1 MLLNLGEPGDF
12 DITPWAHRVVAIDA
26 KDAGDWELPV
36 LGQVAAPAAML
47 SGHGGR
53 STGRP
58 SCRCA
63 AYNWPHRP
71 GGGLCRWPDEPE
83 YWLTTPAG
91 THGSERNRRRRTPW
105 LDRLP
110 LHTR

>member
-1 MLLNLGEPGDF
+1 MAYSEATRERRRCTATRTDGTPCKAYAAWGDPGQRCGG
-12 DITPWAHRVVAIDA
+12 HR
-26 KDAGDWELPV
+26 
-36 LGQVAAPAAML
+36 
-47 SGHGGR
+47 GR

-58 SCRCA
+58 SCRCV
-63 AYNWPHRP
+63 AYQWPHRP

-83 YWLTTPAG
+83 YRRTTPAG
-91 THGSERNRRRRTPW
+91 THGPERNRRRRLHP

>member
-1 MLLNLGEPGDF
+1 MAYSETTRERRRCTAPRADGAPCKAYAAWGD
-12 DITPWAHRVVAIDA
+12 PLQRC
-26 KDAGDWELPV
+26 G
-36 LGQVAAPAAML
+36 
-47 SGHGGR
+47 GHGGR

-71 GGGLCRWPDEPE
+71 GGGLCRWPNEPE
-83 YWLTTPAG
+83 YRLTTPAG
-91 THGSERNRRRRTPW
+91 THGPERNRRRRLDP